1 MFKCN
6 HISYQHAYQNVH
18 ANSSDTD
25 DTYLSYLSLLA
36 SALNAMPK
44 EVALKA
50 IKECFFNTFS
60 EDELGRF
67 FHADQLAGR
76 HVVLINSELF
86 EDEGDQ
92 PEMYCGAEAV
102 KMIMHELAHFWL
114 GHKLEYDS
122 ETRRS
127 YFKDGVDGE
136 KAAERVAADWFE
148 TWKHVQEV
156 LWAVP
161 TH

>member
-1 MFKCN
+1 MSIYN
-6 HISYQHAYQNVH
+6 HISYKHAYQNVD

-25 DTYLSYLSLLA
+25 EYLSLIA
-36 SALNAMPK
+36 EALNAMPK
-44 EVALKA
+44 EVALQA
-50 IKECFFNTFS
+50 IEECIFYTFS
-60 EDELGRF
+60 NDTLGCF
-67 FHADQLAGR
+67 YHADQLAGR

-127 YFKDGVDGE
+127 YFKDGVEGE
-136 KAAERVAADWFE
+136 KAAERVGADWFE
-148 TWKHVQEV
+148 TWEHVQEV